1 MQQNYIDM
9 HTHTIYSDGELSPN
23 NLIKE
28 AYDSGIR
35 AMAITDHDTILG
47 LKNINYNNVP
57 KDMKIINGIELTAK
71 VSRGRM
77 HILGY
82 DFDINNKE
90 LNDKMAGLK
99 NNSYYSII
107 ALLNQIKI
115 DYGITFDSNDI
126 KDIFNSLGNIGRP
139 HLARLMVKYGY
150 VKHPQEAFDKYL
162 IDANKKIGKQ
172 KKGIE
177 YEECIKLI
185 KDANGLCVLA
195 HPNQLKM
202 DDKKLEETIK
212 NMILLGLDG
221 IEVYHSCHTKQEQ
234 EKYYSLAK
242 KYNLLISGGSDYH
255 GINTK
260 PDVKLGVTTSGK
272 IKHLTLLD
280 KIKER

>member
-150 VKHPQEAFDKYL
+150 V
-162 IDANKKIGKQ
+162 
-172 KKGIE
+172 E